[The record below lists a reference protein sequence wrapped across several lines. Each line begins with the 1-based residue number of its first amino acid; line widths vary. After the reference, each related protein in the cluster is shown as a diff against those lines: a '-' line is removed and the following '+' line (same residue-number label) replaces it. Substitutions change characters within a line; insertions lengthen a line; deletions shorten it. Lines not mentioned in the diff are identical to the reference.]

1 MLKIQGTSAFTTIGV
16 EHVVSREYLSYSR
29 KLTGKFAL
37 GDKSFQ
43 WTTTDVCY
51 ENAIVN
57 MDVAED
63 PAGFYEEH

>member
-37 GDKSFQ
+37 GDKCFQ
-43 WTTTDVCY
+43 
-51 ENAIVN
+51 
-57 MDVAED
+57 
-63 PAGFYEEH
+63 